1 MFENLIESKPKKTKS
16 GRQAVL
22 SLVFHTLIVA
32 GGVWATRGAAETV
45 ARILADTTMVFL
57 EPPKDTPPPPDQPPP
72 DVVVS
77 ANPPP
82 QGFQTVLPPDVI
94 PQEIPP
100 VDLNQRFDAK
110 DFTGKGVEGGVAAGI
125 AGGTGPV
132 DNAQVFLE
140 AQVDDQPQLI
150 SAGPM
155 RYPEVLRAAGI
166 AGRVVVQFV
175 IDTAG
180 HPEPSTINIVTTPH
194 PGFNN
199 ATKELVSKSVYR
211 PGKVRGAAV
220 AVLVRQSINFTP

>member
-1 MFENLIESKPKKTKS
+1 VFDNLIESKPKKKKS
-16 GRQAVL
+16 GKQMLL
-22 SLVFHTLIVA
+22 SVVFHVIVVG
-32 GGVWATRGAAETV
+32 GGVWVTRGAAETV
-45 ARILADTTMVFL
+45 QRILADTTMFIL

-72 DVVVS
+72 DAVVA

-110 DFTGKGVEGGVAAGI
+110 DFTGRGVEGGIAAGI
-125 AGGTGPV
+125 VGGSGPV

-150 SAGPM
+150 TPGPM
-155 RYPEVLRAAGI
+155 RYPEVLKAAGI
-166 AGRVVVQFV
+166 EGRVTVQFV
-175 IDTAG
+175 IDTSG
-180 HPEPSTINIVTTPH
+180 HPDPSSIRIMNTPH
-194 PGFNN
+194 QGFNN

-211 PGKVRGAAV
+211 PGKVRGQAV
-220 AVLVRQSINFTP
+220 AVLVSQSITFRP

>member
-1 MFENLIESKPKKTKS
+1 MFDNLIESKPKKKKA
-16 GRQAVL
+16 GAQVVL
-22 SLVFHTLIVA
+22 SLVFHVVLVA
-32 GGVWATRGAAETV
+32 AAVWVTQGAAETV
-45 ARILADTTMVFL
+45 QRILADTTMFIL
-57 EPPKDTPPPPDQPPP
+57 APPKDTPPPEDQPPP
-72 DVVVS
+72 DVVVA

-110 DFTGKGVEGGVAAGI
+110 DFTGRGVEGGIAVGI

-132 DNAQVFLE
+132 DNAQIFLE

-150 SAGPM
+150 APGPM
-155 RYPEVLRAAGI
+155 RYPEVLKVAGI

-175 IDTAG
+175 IDTSG
-180 HPEPSTINIVTTPH
+180 HPDASSINIVSTPH
-194 PGFNN
+194 QGFNN

-211 PGKVRGAAV
+211 PGKVRGQPV